1 MEGQPKVTRPA
12 SGIPRLASR
21 LPLPTATASKSIR
34 PSPSRDRLQAD
45 PGLDDRRLRRPSY
58 ESLLKKPTTT
68 RISPAKP
75 RIEAL
80 PSQEEFSSEDGTY
93 TPDDAGSMM
102 GDEGSVSG
110 ETRGRTR
117 PSLSSLSERTV
128 ETLAHIPP
136 SPASVKRQTSFFNG
150 TSPIRSPSRT
160 PSNISSY
167 SRSPSRLSSNQGN
180 GTDLLSQP
188 ISKLR
193 PPSHNRM
200 SVATSTGLPTGST
213 DSLDSP
219 SKLKRPTKRQSIPA
233 LGSVYGSSTPTKKS
247 ITTPKVSHVRPPP
260 STSSKPPQFDMG
272 PPERPLQVRKTR
284 KPQAES
290 STSMRSPSTGSRY
303 VSAASTLQDEL
314 TPEQQAESETRKASK
329 SSNALRESIAKAKAA
344 RKAAAVTE
352 KTKEATPKV
361 QPTGSFGGSFGGLS
375 GGADL
380 EDPFNQLPK
389 GSNNLA
395 LRKRVEGA
403 RASGTLNIAAMSLSE
418 IPKEVLTMYEFDP
431 NSTSNWFENVDLVK
445 FIAADNELSQVPD
458 AVFPDINLEDLDP
471 DSDERGPQFGGI
483 ETLDLHGNVL
493 HSLPTGLKR
502 LQNLRFLNLSN
513 NDLTMSQIAIIT
525 EIPSLVNLK
534 LANNKLEGS
543 LSSAVSSL
551 KGLESLDLRGNALTD
566 LPTELGELK
575 NLKTLDVGENQLS
588 SLPFEVL
595 SAIPL
600 STLNAPK
607 NKLRGTLIPASVDR
621 LEKLESLNVASNN
634 IEILAAN
641 ESLSLPNLHSLLVSL
656 NRIKRLPSVSS
667 WQSLLLLS
675 ADGNKITELP
685 AGFTDLKNVK
695 NVDFTGNDISR
706 LDDKIGLMEKL
717 STFRIANNPLRD
729 RKLLSMDT
737 EDIKLVLRNRCEP
750 DPQDTDDEGSVATQ
764 FTLAPE
770 TPELESGWKVK
781 PRGILDRSY
790 SELKDLET
798 GKLELINVEDVRSLY
813 VQHNELRF
821 FPVPALGML
830 AQGLIELDLSHNPL
844 NSSELLSSV
853 LELPQLQSLNVNA
866 TSLTT
871 LDSLLANLR
880 APSLTFLDASNN
892 RLTGALPN
900 ARQTYPELKTF
911 NVSDNKIS
919 KLDFEAVQGLQVLDI
934 SNNDIDHLPPK
945 IGLLGAER
953 SPKNWGTGSAL
964 RQLEVAGNR
973 FRVPRWQTVAKG
985 TEAVLDY
992 LRQRIP
998 ADDMPEWE
1006 LEDGPV
1012 DGYSKI

>member
-12 SGIPRLASR
+12 SGIPRLVSR

-58 ESLLKKPTTT
+58 ELLLKKPTNT
-68 RISPAKP
+68 RYSPAKP
-75 RIEAL
+75 RTETL
-80 PSQEEFSSEDGTY
+80 PSQEEFSSEDGTF
-93 TPDDAGSMM
+93 TPDDAGSVM
-102 GDEGSVSG
+102 GDEESVSG
-110 ETRGRTR
+110 EPRGRTR

-160 PSNISSY
+160 PSNVSSY

-180 GTDLLSQP
+180 GNDLSSQP

-193 PPSHNRM
+193 TPSHSRM

-219 SKLKRPTKRQSIPA
+219 SKLKRPTKRPSIPA
-233 LGSVYGSSTPTKKS
+233 LSSVYGSSTPPKKS
-247 ITTPKVSHVRPPP
+247 VATPKVSHVRPSP
-260 STSSKPPQFDMG
+260 STSSKPSQSEMG
-272 PPERPLQVRKTR
+272 PPERPLHVRKTR
-284 KPQAES
+284 KPQAETS
-290 STSMRSPSTGSRY
+290 SPLRSPSTGSRY

-314 TPEQQAESETRKASK
+314 TPEQQAESESRKSSK
-329 SSNALRESIAKAKAA
+329 SSNALRESIAKARAA
-344 RKAAAVTE
+344 QKAAAATE
-352 KTKEATPKV
+352 KKKEAAPEV
-361 QPTGSFGGSFGGLS
+361 QPAGSF

-418 IPKEVLTMYEFDP
+418 IPKEVLTMYEYDP

-445 FIAADNELSQVPD
+445 FIAADNELSQIPD
-458 AVFPDINLEDLDP
+458 AVFPDIDLGDLDP
-471 DSDERGPQFGGI
+471 DSEERGPQFGGI
-483 ETLDLHGNVL
+483 EALDLHGNLL
-493 HSLPTGLKR
+493 HSLPMGLKR
-502 LQNLRFLNLSN
+502 LQNLRSLNLSN
-513 NDLTMSQIAIIT
+513 NALAMDQIAIIMK
-525 EIPSLVNLK
+525 IPSLVNLK

-543 LSSAVSSL
+543 FSSAVSSL
-551 KGLESLDLRGNALTD
+551 RGLESLDLRGNALTD
-566 LPTELGELK
+566 LPAEIGELT

-588 SLPFEVL
+588 SLPFEAL
-595 SAIPL
+595 SRLPL

-607 NKLRGTLIPASVDR
+607 NKLRGTLIPACVDR
-621 LEKLESLNVASNN
+621 LEKLESLNVANN
-634 IEILAAN
+634 TIEIFAAN
-641 ESLSLPNLHSLLVSL
+641 ENLSLPNLHSLLVSV
-656 NRIKRLPSVSS
+656 NRIKSLPCVSS

-675 ADGNKITELP
+675 ADSNKITELP
-685 AGFTDLKNVK
+685 AGFMDLKGVK
-695 NVDFTGNDISR
+695 TVDFTGNDISR
-706 LDDKIGLMEKL
+706 LDDRIGLMEKL

-737 EDIKLVLRNRCEP
+737 EAIKLVMRNRCEP

-770 TPELESGWKVK
+770 TPELESGWKLK
-781 PRGILDRSY
+781 PRGVLDRSY

-798 GKLELINVEDVRSLY
+798 GKLELIDVEEVRSLY
-813 VQHNELRF
+813 VQHNELRL
-821 FPVPALGML
+821 FPVPALAML

-844 NSSELLSSV
+844 NSSEPLSSL
-853 LELPQLQSLNVNA
+853 LELPKLQSLNVNA
-866 TSLTT
+866 TTLTT
-871 LDSLLANLR
+871 LDFLLANLR

-892 RLTGALPN
+892 RLTGTLPN
-900 ARQTYPELKTF
+900 VRQTYPELKTF
-911 NVSDNKIS
+911 LVSDNKIS
-919 KLDFEAVQGLQVLDI
+919 KLDFEAVQGLQVLDV

-953 SPKNWGTGSAL
+953 SPQNWGTGSAL
-964 RQLEVAGNR
+964 RRLEVAGNR

-992 LRQRIP
+992 LRKHIP
-998 ADDMPEWE
+998 ACDMPEWE
-1006 LEDGPV
+1006 HED
-1012 DGYSKI
+1012 

>member
-1 MEGQPKVTRPA
+1 MEEQPKVTRPA

-58 ESLLKKPTTT
+58 ESLLKKTATP
-68 RISPAKP
+68 RYSPAKS
-75 RIEAL
+75 RTETL
-80 PSQEEFSSEDGTY
+80 QSQEEFSSEDGTY
-93 TPDDAGSMM
+93 TPDDVGSMM
-102 GDEGSVSG
+102 GDEESVSG

-160 PSNISSY
+160 PSNVSSY

-180 GTDLLSQP
+180 GSDLLSQP

-200 SVATSTGLPTGST
+200 SVATSTGLPTAST

-219 SKLKRPTKRQSIPA
+219 SKLKKPTKRQSIPA
-233 LGSVYGSSTPTKKS
+233 LGSVYGSSTTPKKS
-247 ITTPKVSHVRPPP
+247 VTTPKTSHMRPSP

-290 STSMRSPSTGSRY
+290 STSLRSPSTGSRY

-314 TPEQQAESETRKASK
+314 TPEQQAESEIRKSSK

-344 RKAAAVTE
+344 RKAAATTE

-361 QPTGSFGGSFGGLS
+361 EPVGSFGGSF

-403 RASGTLNIAAMSLSE
+403 RASGTLNIAAMSLTE

-431 NSTSNWFENVDLVK
+431 NSASNWFENVDLVK
-445 FIAADNELSQVPD
+445 FIAADNELSQIPD
-458 AVFPDINLEDLDP
+458 TVFPDIDLDDLDP
-471 DSDERGPQFGGI
+471 ESEERGPQFGGI

-493 HSLPTGLKR
+493 HSLPMGLKR

-513 NDLTMSQIAIIT
+513 NALTMDQIAIIT
-525 EIPSLVNLK
+525 EIPSLTNLK

-543 LSSAVSSL
+543 LFSAVSSL
-551 KGLESLDLRGNALTD
+551 RGLESLDLRGNALTN
-566 LPTELGELK
+566 LPAELGELK

-588 SLPFEVL
+588 SLPFEALREV
-595 SAIPL
+595 PL

-607 NKLRGTLIPASVDR
+607 NKLRGTLIPASVNR
-621 LEKLESLNVASNN
+621 LEKLESLNVANNN
-634 IEILAAN
+634 IEVFAAN
-641 ESLSLPNLHSLLVSL
+641 ENLSLPNIHSLLVSF
-656 NRIKRLPSVSS
+656 NRIKGLPCVSS
-667 WQSLLLLS
+667 WQSILLLS
-675 ADGNKITELP
+675 ADSNKITELP
-685 AGFTDLKNVK
+685 AGFMDLKNVK
-695 NVDFTGNDISR
+695 TVDFTGNDISR
-706 LDDKIGLMEKL
+706 LDDRIGLMENL

-729 RKLLSMDT
+729 RKLMSMDT

-750 DPQDTDDEGSVATQ
+750 DPLDTDDEGSVATQ

-770 TPELESGWKVK
+770 TPELESGWTLK

-798 GKLELINVEDVRSLY
+798 GKLGLINVEDVRSLY
-813 VQHNELRF
+813 LQHNELRF
-821 FPVPALGML
+821 FPVSALRML

-844 NSSELLSSV
+844 NNSELLSSV
-853 LELPQLQSLNVNA
+853 LELPKLQSLHVNA
-866 TSLTT
+866 TTLTT

-900 ARQTYPELKTF
+900 ARQTYPELKTL

-953 SPKNWGTGSAL
+953 SPQNWGTGSAL

-992 LRQRIP
+992 LRHHIP
-998 ADDMPEWE
+998 AGDMPEWE
-1006 LEDGPV
+1006 HEDGHV
-1012 DGYSKI
+1012 DEYSRI

>member
-21 LPLPTATASKSIR
+21 LPLPTATVSKSIR

-45 PGLDDRRLRRPSY
+45 PGLDERRLRRPSY

-68 RISPAKP
+68 RYSPAKP
-75 RIEAL
+75 RTEAL

-102 GDEGSVSG
+102 GDEENLSG

-136 SPASVKRQTSFFNG
+136 SPASAKRQTSFFNG

-160 PSNISSY
+160 PSNVSGY

-180 GTDLLSQP
+180 GSDLLSQP
-188 ISKLR
+188 TSKLR
-193 PPSHNRM
+193 PPSHSRM
-200 SVATSTGLPTGST
+200 SVTTSTGLPTGST

-219 SKLKRPTKRQSIPA
+219 SKLKRPTKRQSIPT
-233 LGSVYGSSTPTKKS
+233 LSSIYGSSAPPKKNVGM
-247 ITTPKVSHVRPPP
+247 PKSSHVRPSP
-260 STSSKPPQFDMG
+260 STSKPLQSDMG
-272 PPERPLQVRKTR
+272 PPARPLQIRKTR

-290 STSMRSPSTGSRY
+290 PSTLRSPSTGSRY
-303 VSAASTLQDEL
+303 VSAASTLQDEM
-314 TPEQQAESETRKASK
+314 TPEQQAASESRKASK

-344 RKAAAVTE
+344 RKAAAATE
-352 KTKEATPKV
+352 KKEEAPNV
-361 QPTGSFGGSFGGLS
+361 QPAGSFGGAG
-375 GGADL
+375 L

-389 GSNNLA
+389 GSKNLA

-445 FIAADNELSQVPD
+445 FIAADNELTQIPD
-458 AVFPDINLEDLDP
+458 TVFPNIDLKDLDP

-483 ETLDLHGNVL
+483 ETLDLHGNLL
-493 HSLPTGLKR
+493 HSLPMGLKR
-502 LQNLRFLNLSN
+502 LQNLRVLNLSKN
-513 NDLTMSQIAIIT
+513 ALSMDNIAIIM
-525 EIPSLVNLK
+525 EIPSLAHLK
-534 LANNKLEGS
+534 LANNKLEGL
-543 LSSAVSSL
+543 LSSAVSNL
-551 KGLESLDLRGNALTD
+551 RGLESLDLRGNALTE
-566 LPTELGELK
+566 LPAELGELT
-575 NLKTLDVGENQLS
+575 NLKTLDVGENQLT
-588 SLPFEVL
+588 SLPFEAL
-595 SAIPL
+595 SKVPL

-607 NKLRGTLIPASVDR
+607 NKLKGTLIPASVDR
-621 LEKLESLNVASNN
+621 IDRLESLNVANN
-634 IEILAAN
+634 AIENFAAN
-641 ESLSLPNLHSLLVSL
+641 ENLYLPNLHSLLVSA
-656 NRIKRLPSVSS
+656 NRIKGLPCVSS

-675 ADGNKITELP
+675 ADSNKITELP
-685 AGFTDLKNVK
+685 AGFTELKNVK
-695 NVDFTGNDISR
+695 TADFTGNDISR
-706 LDDKIGLMEKL
+706 LDDRIGLMEKL
-717 STFRIANNPLRD
+717 STFGIANNPLRD
-729 RKLLSMDT
+729 RKFLNMDT
-737 EDIKLVLRNRCEP
+737 EDIKLVMRNRCEP

-770 TPELESGWKVK
+770 TPEIESGWKLK
-781 PRGILDRSY
+781 PRGVLDRSY
-790 SELKDLET
+790 SELRDLET
-798 GKLELINVEDVRSLY
+798 EKLELIDVEDVRSLY

-821 FPVPALGML
+821 FPVPACGML

-844 NSSELLSSV
+844 NSSELLSSL
-853 LELPQLQSLNVNA
+853 LELPKLQSLNVNA
-866 TSLTT
+866 TTLTS

-880 APSLTFLDASNN
+880 APSLNFLDASNN

-900 ARQTYPELKTF
+900 ARETYPELKTF
-911 NVSDNKIS
+911 LVSDNKIS
-919 KLDFEAVQGLQVLDI
+919 QLDFEAVQGLQVLDI

-953 SPKNWGTGSAL
+953 SPQNWGTGSAL
-964 RQLEVAGNR
+964 RRLEVAGNR
-973 FRVPRWQTVAKG
+973 FRVPRWQIVAKG

-998 ADDMPEWE
+998 ACDMPEWE
-1006 LEDGPV
+1006 HEDGPV
-1012 DGYSKI
+1012 DEYSRI